1 MQLIYPEE
9 AKEGW
14 KVSCGCFLAQ
24 RGPLWQKQSTAVTR
38 SCAALGRGATEQMKP
53 PQGILPTHHLS
64 DTVVPPLLSRS
75 EGARLEVS
83 HSRRCSG
90 AAPKAAVTHAGQK
103 EFWNWS
109 TALTASTKAAALL
122 GNTKHLRY
130 PLMHWAAPKLPRGHA
145 QKVRKALR
153 VSKLHQ
159 LEFQSWLTYFC

>member
-1 MQLIYPEE
+1 MDAFWHSEDHCDKSRAQQSQGVVLLWV
-9 AKEGW
+9 EG
-14 KVSCGCFLAQ
+14 L
-24 RGPLWQKQSTAVTR
+24 QSRWNLHKA
-38 SCAALGRGATEQMKP
+38 SSQ
-53 PQGILPTHHLS
+53 PTIW
-64 DTVVPPLLSRS
+64 VIPPLLSRS